1 MVEEGGNMFLI
12 SSNANYNIPWVS
24 EIESKVKQGNTTAIL
39 VVQNIYCFIVSSSS
53 IYSISDKECIMDL
66 EKPFMVINNF

>member
-24 EIESKVKQGNTTAIL
+24 EIELKVRQGNTAG
-39 VVQNIYCFIVSSSS
+39 F
-53 IYSISDKECIMDL
+53 E
-66 EKPFMVINNF
+66 

>member
-24 EIESKVKQGNTTAIL
+24 EIALKVKYGNIAGFELFKIF
-39 VVQNIYCFIVSSSS
+39 YCFIVSSDS
-53 IYSISDKECIMDL
+53 IL
-66 EKPFMVINNF
+66 